1 MVLPWLDL
9 VIVDRLSH
17 DPLGADNL
25 TIKTNPTKRCR
36 QEKQGFKS
44 KEKYCKKSDTKLVD
58 LVMRPFSRRRLGIGS
73 AQVISCR
80 VYYKK

>member
-1 MVLPWLDL
+1 MSMVLPWLDL

-44 KEKYCKKSDTKLVD
+44 KEKYCKKSDTK
-58 LVMRPFSRRRLGIGS
+58 
-73 AQVISCR
+73 
-80 VYYKK
+80 